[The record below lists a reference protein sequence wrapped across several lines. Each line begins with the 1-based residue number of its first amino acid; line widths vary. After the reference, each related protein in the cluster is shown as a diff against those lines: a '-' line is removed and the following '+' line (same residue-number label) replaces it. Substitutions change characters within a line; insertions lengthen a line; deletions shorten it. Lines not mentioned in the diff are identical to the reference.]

1 MYTFICL
8 FKCITIYI
16 RHIKRGARFLS
27 QILLYVDMKSKNAF
41 DLKIM
46 FNFGEKSTFQNVLL
60 FIKTKVPD
68 MFVLGTWWLVDQS
81 YTLCTTKKT
90 PNFVDLTVSQSDKI
104 AML

>member
-1 MYTFICL
+1 MYNNLHTSHQKGGQVPF
-8 FKCITIYI
+8 TNT
-16 RHIKRGARFLS
+16 
-27 QILLYVDMKSKNAF
+27 LYVDMKSKNAF